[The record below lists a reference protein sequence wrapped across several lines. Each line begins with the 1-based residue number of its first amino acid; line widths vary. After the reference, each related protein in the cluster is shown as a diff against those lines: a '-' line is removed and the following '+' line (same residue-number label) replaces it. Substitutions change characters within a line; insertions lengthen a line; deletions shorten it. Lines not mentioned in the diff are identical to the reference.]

1 MHRVKRVRER
11 KKVALTWYSD
21 SCMLSKTGGTWERW
35 GCGHEFHF
43 GRVEVAI
50 AIRRSRGDV
59 KRSYPGSGVW
69 KRNLSWRCT
78 GGLLAHG

>member
-1 MHRVKRVRER
+1 MRER

-21 SCMLSKTGGTWERW
+21 SCMLSKTGGIWERW

-43 GRVEVAI
+43 GHVEVAI
-50 AIRRSRGDV
+50 AIGRSRG
-59 KRSYPGSGVW
+59 GCQEE
-69 KRNLSWRCT
+69 LSRIWSVEEESEPEMCT